1 MSEEALSE
9 EQVAAYKE
17 RLAHPLG
24 VGGVL
29 GATMTLAAKT
39 AVAGVPLALLFGV
52 GATALSLG
60 ALQLVAWLEQQD
72 EAMRLNASTLCLG
85 IGGVLLVYA
94 ALQFFKRERASRP
107 SWVPTLFALPMIL
120 VGLGIYVI
128 GGPSAAQMPPLK
140 TVPMLLAG
148 MLLWRTFFGA
158 FAATAW
164 IRTGNSAAEGQPVD
178 VGAALQEAG
187 QRLPEV
193 SAVHGGKVTAVVMGG
208 QLIVVGIFY
217 ALQLAFADPVVV
229 LDRERPAI
237 RRAGNLSY
245 GMRSR
250 IFRVI
255 VVWALLAALVSG
267 AAAIAI
273 DGLAVYQASF
283 FDPSATSST
292 SWIVNDVAFGLT
304 LWFET
309 LSLLVMYRDR
319 EAQVEA
325 KAALRRHQ
333 KALAAS

>member
-39 AVAGVPLALLFGV
+39 AVAGVPLAMLFGA

-60 ALQLVAWLEQQD
+60 TLKFVAWLELQD
-72 EAMRLNASTLCLG
+72 EAMRLNASTLCLA
-85 IGGVLLVYA
+85 IGGFLLVYA

-107 SWVPTLFALPMIL
+107 SWMPTLFALPMIL

-164 IRTGNSAAEGQPVD
+164 IRTGNAAAEGQPVD

-193 SAVHGGKVTAVVMGG
+193 SAVHGGKVTAVVMGQ

-229 LDRERPAI
+229 LDRDRPAI
-237 RRAGNLSY
+237 RRASNLSY

-250 IFRVI
+250 IFRVLA
-255 VVWALLAALVSG
+255 VWFLLAVVASGVAAVS
-267 AAAIAI
+267 I
-273 DGLAVYQASF
+273 DGLGVYQASF
-283 FDPSATSST
+283 FDPAATSPL
-292 SWIVNDVAFGLT
+292 SWVIADAAFGLT

-319 EAQVEA
+319 EAQVKA